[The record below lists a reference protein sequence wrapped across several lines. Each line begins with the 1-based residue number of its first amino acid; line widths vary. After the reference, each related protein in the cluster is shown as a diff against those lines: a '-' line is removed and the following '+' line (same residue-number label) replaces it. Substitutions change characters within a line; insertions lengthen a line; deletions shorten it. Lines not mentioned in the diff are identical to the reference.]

1 DHADADHDHAD
12 ADAEQA
18 EMQHVDHSGW
28 MIKNRFVMADETETQ
43 KSGTT
48 EGLSRLAQIAGKV
61 VAPVTITALMVYFG
75 WVRTRTT
82 YEIFGI
88 SDSVLGFSVQDY
100 LFRSISQTFEP
111 LALLLLLILVAI
123 PTHLGLI
130 KLMRARGWRKRL
142 VLPLAVTGMAS
153 TVVGLLGFL
162 DVVTYSVAWPLIP
175 MSLGLGVLL
184 IGYATALWRAAGGTV
199 LQPLGDSDVIDIV
212 TRVAFT
218 TFLILTMFWSVAIS
232 AQIRGFEDAQHIAQG
247 VASLPGVVVF
257 APHPLHLR
265 GGEIRETVL
274 IGDQESRYYRY
285 DGLRLLVRA
294 SGGYILLPANWRPG
308 MRTIVLRD
316 NPDIRLEFYLG

>member
-1 DHADADHDHAD
+1 
-12 ADAEQA
+12 
-18 EMQHVDHSGW
+18 
-28 MIKNRFVMADETETQ
+28 MADETATQ
-43 KSGTT
+43 AQRSGTA

-61 VAPVTITALMVYFG
+61 VAPVTVTALMVYFG

-82 YEIFGI
+82 YEVFGI
-88 SDSVLGFSVQDY
+88 NDSILQFSVQDY
-100 LFRSISQTFEP
+100 LFRSVSQTFEP
-111 LALLLLLILVAI
+111 LALLLLMILVAV

-130 KLMRARGWRKRL
+130 KVMRARGWRKRA
-142 VLPLAVTGMAS
+142 VFPLAVTGMAS

-162 DVVTYSVAWPLIP
+162 GVVTYQVEWPLIP
-175 MSLGLGVLL
+175 LSLGLGVLL
-184 IGYATALWRAAGGTV
+184 IGYATALWRAVGGTA
-199 LQPLGDSDVIDIV
+199 LRPFGDSDVIDIV

-218 TFLILTMFWSVAIS
+218 AFLILTMFWSVAIS

-257 APHPLHLR
+257 APRSLHLR

-294 SGGYILLPANWRPG
+294 SDGYILLPANWRPG

-316 NPDIRLEFYLG
+316 SPDMRLEFSLG